1 MNAKNR
7 LFDELTDESPP
18 TAGEEIGNAVAGA
31 ISEIGKQNEATA
43 RMVVRAIS
51 DALKKPEA
59 APVAERPVVTGW
71 KFKVI
76 RDKDGNMNDVLA
88 TAIFGKVA

>member
-1 MNAKNR
+1 MSR
-7 LFDELTDESPP
+7 LFDQEEDETPLS
-18 TAGEEIGNAVAGA
+18 IGSEVGGAVAEA
-31 ISEIGKQNEATA
+31 ISKIGKSNEAMAKMVA
-43 RMVVRAIS
+43 RSIAESLNR
-51 DALKKPEA
+51 PEA
-59 APVAERPVVTGW
+59 PPVAERPIVTGW